1 MDRNIGLEAVRLT
14 EAAAMASARVM
25 GRGDEKAADQA
36 AVDAMRKAFNALHI
50 RGTIVIGEGER
61 DEAPMLYIGE
71 KVGRG
76 AADDP
81 EVDIAL
87 DPLEG
92 TTITATGGPNAL
104 SVIAM
109 AEKGNLLNAPDTYM
123 DKIAVG
129 ASGAGVIDL
138 RKSPTQNLR
147 AIADRKGV
155 YVEDLTV
162 IILNRPRHEK
172 LIAEVRASGARI
184 KLIGDGDVSAAI
196 ATCFIET
203 GVDVLM
209 GIGGAPE
216 GVIAAAA
223 LRCCGG
229 DMQGQLKPRND
240 KEVERA
246 AKMGVKDIER
256 VWKLEELAH
265 GDVMFAATGVTSGDF
280 LRGVRYFGG
289 GAKTHSVVM
298 RSKSGTVRYL
308 ETNHHFNRK
317 PNYGW

>member
-14 EAAAMASARVM
+14 EAAAIYSARLM

-36 AVDAMRKAFNALHI
+36 AVDAMRKAFNELNI

-76 AADDP
+76 APEDP

-109 AEKGNLLNAPDTYM
+109 ADKGNLLNAPDTYM

-129 ASGAGVIDL
+129 PTAKGAIDL
-138 RKSPTQNLR
+138 EKSPAQNLR

-155 YVEDLTV
+155 YVDDLTV
-162 IILNRPRHEK
+162 IILSRPRHEK
-172 LIAEVRASGARI
+172 LVSEVRATGARI

-196 ATCFIET
+196 ATCFPEA

-223 LRCCGG
+223 IRCMGG
-229 DMQGQLKPRND
+229 DMQGRLKPRND
-240 KEVERA
+240 KEIERA
-246 AKMGVKDIER
+246 KKMGIPEVNK
-256 VWKLEELAH
+256 VFTLEELAKGH
-265 GDVMFAATGVTSGDF
+265 VLFAATGVTSGDF
-280 LRGVRYFGG
+280 LRGVRFFKG
-289 GAKTHSVVM
+289 GAETNSVVM
-298 RSKSGTVRYL
+298 RSKSRTIRYIQSR
-308 ETNHHFNRK
+308 HQFDHK
-317 PNYGW
+317 PNYGF

>member
-1 MDRNIGLEAVRLT
+1 HARRSGGCRSDRAAGWSCAAARLLARRASGMDRNIGLEAVRLT

-25 GRGDEKAADQA
+25 GRGDEKLADQV
-36 AVDAMRKAFNALHI
+36 AVDAMRKAFNQLKI
-50 RGTIVIGEGER
+50 RGTVVIGEGER
-61 DEAPMLYIGE
+61 YEAPMLYIGE
-71 KVGRG
+71 KVGKG
-76 AADDP
+76 DAGDP

-129 ASGAGVIDL
+129 PSGRGVIDL

-147 AIADRKGV
+147 AIADKKGG
-155 YVEDLTV
+155 YLEDLTV

-196 ATCFIET
+196 ATCFIDT
-203 GVDVLM
+203 GVDVMM
-209 GIGGAPE
+209 GIGDATE
-216 GVIAAAA
+216 RVIESVA
-223 LRCCGG
+223 LR
-229 DMQGQLKPRND
+229 
-240 KEVERA
+240 
-246 AKMGVKDIER
+246 
-256 VWKLEELAH
+256 
-265 GDVMFAATGVTSGDF
+265 
-280 LRGVRYFGG
+280 
-289 GAKTHSVVM
+289 
-298 RSKSGTVRYL
+298 
-308 ETNHHFNRK
+308 
-317 PNYGW
+317 

>member
-25 GRGDEKAADQA
+25 GRGDEKLADQV
-36 AVDAMRKAFNALHI
+36 AVDAMRKAFNQLNI
-50 RGTIVIGEGER
+50 RGTVVIGEGER

-71 KVGRG
+71 KVGKG
-76 AADDP
+76 DAADP

-109 AEKGNLLNAPDTYM
+109 ADKGNLLAAPDTYM

-129 ASGAGVIDL
+129 PSARGAIDL
-138 RKSPTQNLR
+138 NKGPSQNLR

-155 YVEDLTV
+155 YVDDLTV

-172 LIAEVRASGARI
+172 LI
-184 KLIGDGDVSAAI
+184 GDGDVSAAI
-196 ATCFIET
+196 ATCFPET

-223 LRCCGG
+223 IRCMGG
-229 DMQGQLKPRND
+229 DMQGRLAPRNE
-240 KEVERA
+240 KEIERA
-246 AKMGVKDIER
+246 QKMGIKDVKK
-256 VWKLEELAH
+256 VF
-265 GDVMFAATGVTSGDF
+265 DVDEMARGNVVFAATGVTSGDF
-280 LRGVRYFGG
+280 LRGVRFFKG
-289 GAKTHSVVM
+289 GAETHSVVM
-298 RSKSGTVRYL
+298 RSKSRTIRYIQSRHTF
-308 ETNHHFNRK
+308 EHK
-317 PNYGW
+317 PAYG

>member
-14 EAAAMASARVM
+14 EAASMASARVM
-25 GRGDEKAADQA
+25 GLGDEKLADQA
-36 AVDAMRKAFNALHI
+36 AVDAMRKAFNDLHI

-76 AADDP
+76 GPEDP

-109 AEKGNLLNAPDTYM
+109 ADKGHLLNAPDTYM

-129 ASGAGVIDL
+129 PSAKGAIDL
-138 RKSPTQNLR
+138 TKTPSQNLR

-155 YVEDLTV
+155 YVDDLTV
-162 IILNRPRHEK
+162 IILNRARHEK
-172 LIAEVRASGARI
+172 LIAEVRATGARI

-196 ATCFIET
+196 ATCFPET

-223 LRCCGG
+223 IRCMGG
-229 DMQGQLKPRND
+229 DMQGRLAPRND
-240 KEVERA
+240 KEIERA
-246 AKMGVKDIER
+246 QKMGIQEVKKVFE
-256 VWKLEELAH
+256 VEEMAK
-265 GDVMFAATGVTSGDF
+265 GNVIFAATGVTSGDF
-280 LRGVRYFGG
+280 LRGVRFFKG
-289 GAKTHSVVM
+289 GAETHSVVM
-298 RSKSGTVRYL
+298 RSKSRTIRYIQSRHTF
-308 ETNHHFNRK
+308 EHK
-317 PNYGW
+317 PNFA